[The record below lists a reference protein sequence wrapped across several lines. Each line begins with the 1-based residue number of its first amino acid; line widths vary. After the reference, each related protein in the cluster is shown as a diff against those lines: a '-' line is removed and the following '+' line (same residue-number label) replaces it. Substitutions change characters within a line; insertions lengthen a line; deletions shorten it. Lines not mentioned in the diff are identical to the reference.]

1 LDKMLGSVAD
11 FYLVELEDKLDGLTA
26 AIEPLVTIFIGV
38 FVAGFV
44 ASIFLP
50 MFKMYEVA
58 M

>member
-1 LDKMLGSVAD
+1 MLGSVAD